1 MGFFGRFFGGGTQ
14 AYKHATDESIDRA
27 NVYVLAPDDTR
38 LAISSFSRQRVAEK
52 AEWARQNFGI
62 VQEWARGI
70 ARHSIGR
77 GIMAQFNTPDA
88 DWNREATL
96 AVDHFMLSPS
106 QCDLS
111 GRRNGY
117 EQQLYLV
124 EQLVIL
130 GESFTAFVENEK
142 FPSPK
147 GGVGA
152 CPSFF
157 NIAASDIRT
166 PRMKETMPI
175 HDGILLGPQ
184 GQAVKFYARS
194 WGKDEF
200 TTYDAMDV
208 AHIFEAHAAHQSRG
222 VSPLAPG
229 LTRLVDIHELQ
240 RLEVRTAKA
249 QRQVALVIK
258 GLNQKQGRGAFA
270 KIEAASSTGNGTT
283 GSTANDTAQ
292 MENLYGGAGAAI
304 ARLGEDG
311 SVDLLSSMT
320 PGPALSQFFN
330 DLLLRDA
337 SAAIGIPL
345 EFFWGGDT
353 GGANLRGIYARAD
366 SSFQQFADKVI
377 YRFFEPLI
385 VRFIRWRIASGLL
398 AEPKGAEN
406 GAWLDCMTYRRPRR
420 VTLDNG
426 RDAKARI
433 SDLDHG
439 LANLRGLFDEM
450 GEDWRPETVQWI
462 NEWVEFKR
470 MCVEAGLSESEA
482 TKLMDRW
489 RPPVPG
495 SQQPIAQTA
504 AQPAP
509 KTTP

>member
-1 MGFFGRFFGGGTQ
+1 MGFFGRFFGGGGQ
-14 AYKHATDESIDRA
+14 AYKQLTDESIDRA

-70 ARHSIGR
+70 ARHSVGR

-88 DWNREATL
+88 EWNRAATL

-130 GESFTAFVENEK
+130 GESFTAFVENPA
-142 FPSPK
+142 FPSPAK
-147 GGVGA
+147 VGA

-157 NIAASDIRT
+157 NIAASDVRT

-184 GQAVKFYARS
+184 GQALKFYARS

-200 TTYDAMDV
+200 TTYDALDV
-208 AHIFEAHAAHQSRG
+208 AHIFEAHGAHQSRG

-270 KIEAASSTGNGTT
+270 KIEAASATGNGTT

-292 MENLYGGAGAAI
+292 MENLFGGAGAAI
-304 ARLGEDG
+304 ARLGENG
-311 SVDLLSSMT
+311 EVDLLSSMT

-337 SAAIGIPL
+337 SASLGIPL

-353 GGANLRGIYARAD
+353 GGANLRGLYARAD
-366 SSFQQFADKVI
+366 AAFQQFADKVI
-377 YRFFEPLI
+377 YRFLEPLI

-398 AEPKGAEN
+398 PEPKGMEN
-406 GAWLDCMTYRRPRR
+406 GAWLDCLTYRRPRR
-420 VTLDNG
+420 VTVDNG
-426 RDAKARI
+426 RDSKARI
-433 SDLDHG
+433 ADLDHG
-439 LANLRGLFDEM
+439 LSNLRGLFDEM
-450 GEDWRPETVQWI
+450 GEDWIPETEQWVD
-462 NEWVEFKR
+462 EWIAFKR
-470 MCVEAGLSESEA
+470 ICKERGLTDAEAA
-482 TKLMDRW
+482 KLQERW
-489 RPPVPG
+489 RPAVPG
-495 SQQPIAQTA
+495 SQQQQPQAAQTT
-504 AQPAP
+504 PP